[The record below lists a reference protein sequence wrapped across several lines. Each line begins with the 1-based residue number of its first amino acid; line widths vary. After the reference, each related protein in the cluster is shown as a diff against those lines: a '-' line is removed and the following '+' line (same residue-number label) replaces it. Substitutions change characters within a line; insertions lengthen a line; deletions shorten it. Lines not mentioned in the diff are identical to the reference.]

1 MRRIHF
7 SVLLANVPDSRARAF
22 VVLFTCDAIARSILI
37 SVVPLQAYALLGAA
51 QTVSVVYFAVAF
63 IGLCTN
69 LSVPMFLQRVGRRWV
84 LTAGALAQIAS
95 VTLLAYGT
103 GPTFIVGL
111 ALQVLAMAMLDV
123 AINLYMLDHIPRR
136 ELNTF
141 EPRRLLFTG
150 GSFALCPW
158 LGVYLNTNFA
168 GHLAYVVA
176 GLSALTLLVFFWS
189 LRLTDNVSLRSS
201 VAVSPSPLKS
211 IPRFISQPRLV
222 VSWFLSLGRNS
233 WWVMNFIY
241 TPIYVAQAGYGPE
254 VGGALISLGLAA
266 MLLVRVWGRLGQRF
280 GIRNVMTVGYGL
292 TGVLSI
298 VASACAYAGQTSACM
313 FALWCAAVSATI
325 IDGGGNVPFLRAVH
339 HFERTEM
346 TSVFMTFRHFGALV
360 IPGILAVVLWYLPLP
375 AVFAVGG
382 CLSLATAVLSRFV
395 PKRL

>member
-7 SVLLANVPDSRARAF
+7 SVLLANVPDARARAF

-51 QTVSVVYFAVAF
+51 QIVSVAYFAVAF
-63 IGLCTN
+63 IGLGTN
-69 LSVPMFLQRVGRRWV
+69 LSVPVFLQRVGRRWI
-84 LTAGALAQIAS
+84 LTVGALAQIVSAI
-95 VTLLAYGT
+95 LLAYGT
-103 GPTFIVGL
+103 APTFVAGL
-111 ALQVLAMAMLDV
+111 ALQALAMAALDV

-158 LGVYLNTNFA
+158 LGVYLNTHFS
-168 GHLAYVVA
+168 GDLAYVVA
-176 GLSALTLLVFFWS
+176 GLSAVTLLVFFWC

-201 VAVSPSPLKS
+201 TATSPSPLKS
-211 IPRFISQPRLV
+211 IPRFASQPRLV
-222 VSWFLSLGRNS
+222 LSWFLSLGRNG

-280 GIRNVMTVGYGL
+280 GIRNVMTIGYGL
-292 TGVLSI
+292 TGSLSV
-298 VASACAYAGQTSACM
+298 VASACAFAGLTSSCM
-313 FALWCAAVSATI
+313 FALWCAAVSATV
-325 IDGGGNVPFLRAVH
+325 IDGGGNVPFLRAVRH
-339 HFERTEM
+339 YERTEM
-346 TSVFMTFRHFGALV
+346 TSVFMTFRHVGALV
-360 IPGILAVVLWYLPLP
+360 VPGILAVVLWYLPLP

-382 CLSLATAVLSRFV
+382 CLSLASAVLTRQL
-395 PKRL
+395 PKGM